1 MLKQG
6 LYQKQLQKL
15 SPQQIL
21 LMKILQIPVMELDQR
36 IKEEI
41 EQNPVLEDLA
51 DPNNEEENDPGHDG
65 WEDEEEVKPE
75 EEPLSK
81 EKEIDLS
88 DYYEEDETPSYLMK
102 NPNTSSDDERPS
114 IPFVSDSTFQEYLIT
129 QLGLRSITEKQYMI
143 GLTLIG
149 NLDDSGYLR
158 RETSAM
164 VDDLLFSQNITTNE
178 AEILDVL
185 KIIQEL
191 DPPGVGSRDPR
202 ECLLIQLQKIE
213 TSTPVVRLAT
223 RILDL
228 YFEEFTRKHYD
239 KIIKKAKITEEDL
252 KAALNLI
259 LKLNPKPGGAF
270 GGEARSVQYIL
281 PDFTVIN
288 IDGELDL
295 SLNSKNA
302 PELRVNRSYLDM
314 MEAYALERNKS
325 TQHKDALQFIKQKI
339 DSAKWFIEAL
349 KQRQNTL
356 VMTMKAIMEYQRE
369 FFMTGD
375 ETTLKPMILKDI
387 AEIVK
392 LDISTVSRVA
402 NSKYVQTP
410 YGTFL
415 LKFFFSESMQT
426 DSGEEVSTREI
437 KKILED
443 CINEE
448 EKDKPLTDEELT
460 DILKSKGYN
469 IARRTVAKYR
479 EHLEIPVARMRKS
492 F

>member
-36 IKEEI
+36 IQEEI
-41 EQNPVLEDLA
+41 EQNPVLEDLS
-51 DPNNEEENDPGHDG
+51 DPNSEPDSDPGHDG
-65 WEDEEEVKPE
+65 WEEEEYKPE
-75 EEPLSK
+75 EETIIKDK
-81 EKEIDLS
+81 EVDLTE
-88 DYYEEDETPSYLMK
+88 YYDEYETPSYLMK

-114 IPFVSDSTFQEYLIT
+114 IPFVSDSTFQESLIT
-129 QLGLRSITEKQYMI
+129 QLGLRKLTEKQYKI

-158 RETSAM
+158 RETKAM
-164 VDDLLFSQNITTNE
+164 VDDLLFSQNISATE
-178 AEILDVL
+178 FEILDVL
-185 KIIQEL
+185 EIIQEF
-191 DPPGVGSRDPR
+191 DPAGVGAREPQ
-202 ECLLIQLQKIE
+202 ECLIIQLKKIE
-213 TSTPVVRLAT
+213 KQTPVVKIAIK
-223 RILDL
+223 ILDNH
-228 YFEEFTRKHYD
+228 FEEFTKKHYD
-239 KIIKKAKITEEDL
+239 KITKRMKITEDEL
-252 KAALNLI
+252 KAAMGLI
-259 LKLNPKPGGAF
+259 LKLNPKPGSAF
-270 GGEARSVQYIL
+270 GGEGRSVQYIL
-281 PDFTVIN
+281 PDFNVIN
-288 IDGELDL
+288 FDGELDL
-295 SLNSKNA
+295 TLNSRNA

-314 MEAYALERNKS
+314 MEAYSLEKHKS
-325 TQHKDALQFIKQKI
+325 SQHKDALQFIKQKI

-356 VMTMKAIMEYQRE
+356 LLTMQAIMDYQRE
-369 FFMTGD
+369 FFLTGD
-375 ETTLKPMILKDI
+375 EIMLKPMILKDI

-448 EKDKPLTDEELT
+448 DKDKPLTDEELT

-492 F
+492 L

>member
-21 LMKILQIPVMELDQR
+21 LMKMLQIPVMELDQR

-41 EQNPVLEDLA
+41 EQNPALEDLA
-51 DPNNEEENDPGHDG
+51 DPDNEAENDDGRDG
-65 WEDEEEVKPE
+65 WEDDDVPE
-75 EEPLSK
+75 EETVIK
-81 EKEIDLS
+81 DKDIDLS
-88 DYYEEDETPSYLMK
+88 EYYEEYETPGYLLK
-102 NPNTSSDDERPS
+102 NPNSGGDDDRPS
-114 IPFVSDSTFQEYLIT
+114 VPFASDSSFQESLIT
-129 QLGLRSITEKQYMI
+129 QLGLRKLNDVEYVI

-164 VDDLLFSQNITTNE
+164 VDDLLFSQNISVTE
-178 AEILDVL
+178 EEILAVL
-185 KIIQEL
+185 KIIQEF
-191 DPPGVGSRDPR
+191 DPAGVGARDPR
-202 ECLLIQLQKIE
+202 ECLLIQLKKAEKQSPELK
-213 TSTPVVRLAT
+213 LAI
-223 RILDL
+223 RILDEH
-228 YFEEFTRKHYD
+228 FEEFTKKHYD
-239 KIIKKAKITEEDL
+239 KITKRLKITEEEL
-252 KAALNLI
+252 KSAMGII
-259 LKLNPKPGGAF
+259 LKLNPKPGSAF
-270 GGEARSVQYIL
+270 SGESRNVQYII
-281 PDFTVIN
+281 PDFNVIN
-288 IDGELDL
+288 IDGELEL
-295 SLNSKNA
+295 SLNNRNA

-314 MEAYALERNKS
+314 MEAYSLERNKTS
-325 TQHKDALQFIKQKI
+325 QHKDALQFIKQKI

-356 VMTMKAIMEYQRE
+356 YLTMQAIIDYQKE
-369 FFMTGD
+369 FFLTGD
-375 ETTLKPMILKDI
+375 ETTMKPMILKDI

-443 CINEE
+443 CIGEE
-448 EKDKPLTDEELT
+448 DKDKPLTDEELT

-479 EHLEIPVARMRKS
+479 EQLGIPVARMRKAL
-492 F
+492 